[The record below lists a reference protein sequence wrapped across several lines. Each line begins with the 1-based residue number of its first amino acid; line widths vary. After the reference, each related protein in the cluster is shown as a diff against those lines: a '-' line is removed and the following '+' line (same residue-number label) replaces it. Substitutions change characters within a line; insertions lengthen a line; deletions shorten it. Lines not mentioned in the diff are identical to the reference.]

1 MFRAFVGVFIFFA
14 IFFTFVCESFADG
27 GVCFEASKVP
37 SFGRENVTGE
47 GRSTL
52 AIASISNSVMQ
63 NTKEFDMEV
72 SQVISETTTVASFIK
87 QAGGEKDADVL
98 LKRRDIV
105 REKQLARDR
114 TKLLIALQSLRA
126 EVLRRHAYLNFAL
139 AGLVERQNTEK
150 EIRALQFINRAE
162 YLLKSIEKR
171 INSILGDR

>member
-1 MFRAFVGVFIFFA
+1 MFRTFVGVSIFFA
-14 IFFTFVCESFADG
+14 IFFTFVCESFADESA
-27 GVCFEASKVP
+27 CFETDKVS
-37 SFGRENVTGE
+37 SFGRESVAGE

-52 AIASISNSVMQ
+52 TIASISNSVVQ

-72 SQVISETTTVASFIK
+72 SQVILETTTVASFIK
-87 QAGGEKDADVL
+87 QAGGEKDAGIL

-105 REKQLARDR
+105 QEKQLARDR

-126 EVLRRHAYLNFAL
+126 EVIRRHAYLNFAL
-139 AGLVERQNTEK
+139 AGLVGRQNTEK
-150 EIRALQFINRAE
+150 EIRALQFMNRAE